1 MTSDSSGH
9 DTPVQASRGFT
20 VPSSLDGN
28 HESSL
33 SSDLA
38 VLGALLD
45 DTLRRQIS
53 EEFLETLENVRRTCD
68 ENLASSMVELEQ
80 LDLTTASQLVRA
92 FSMYFHLANVAE
104 QTHRGRQGHREREMN
119 RGPLDRVTTLIDDA
133 LREGR
138 LQHSDV
144 VDAVQQLDV
153 RPVFTAHP
161 TEAARRSVLI
171 KLRAVSDLLED
182 GIQGPHSIQQR
193 RLRRAAEVI
202 D

>member
-1 MTSDSSGH
+1 
-9 DTPVQASRGFT
+9 
-20 VPSSLDGN
+20 
-28 HESSL
+28 
-33 SSDLA
+33 
-38 VLGALLD
+38 
-45 DTLRRQIS
+45 
-53 EEFLETLENVRRTCD
+53 
-68 ENLASSMVELEQ
+68 
-80 LDLTTASQLVRA
+80 
-92 FSMYFHLANVAE
+92 MYFHLANVAE

-193 RLRRAAEVI
+193 RLRRAAEVLSLI
-202 D
+202 HI